1 MSLPHILVV
10 DDEKNYLV
18 LLDALLSEEGY
29 DVTVMQDPEMALMY
43 LKESEV
49 DVVITDFKMPGIN
62 GQELLE
68 RIKEIHPQMPVIIMT
83 AYGSVDGAVEAMKCG
98 AFDYINKP
106 FSNDDLLLSVS
117 KAVKIADAY
126 RKNKLLVESMEENH
140 SIKKIIGVS
149 PAIKELHLLIK
160 KVAVTNAN
168 VLITGESGTGKEL
181 VAKAIHYSS
190 KRKDQPFVAINCT
203 ALNPGVLES
212 ELFGHEK
219 GSFTGAIAQ
228 KRGKFELAHGGTIF
242 LDEIG
247 EFPLELQ
254 PKLLRVIQEHAFERV
269 GGLKTLKS
277 DFRVIAATNK
287 DLKKEVEQGRFRE
300 DLYYRLNVVNIE
312 LPPLRERPEDIPL
325 LAGHFLKKYSRE
337 NNKDIKGFTPE
348 AMQLLTAYNWP
359 GNVRQL
365 ENIIESAVVL
375 TQSDMIGV
383 ADLPAELKDESRQFK
398 SAVDMLPDNINL
410 SESLEKIEAAL
421 IKRALVKSNF
431 VQVKAAKMLGISK
444 SLLQY
449 KMKKYNISVKP

>member
-1 MSLPHILVV
+1 MSAPHILVV
-10 DDEKNYLV
+10 DDEKNYLL
-18 LLDALLSEEGY
+18 LLDALLSDEGY
-29 DVTVMQDPEMALMY
+29 EVTTIQDPETAVTY
-43 LKESEV
+43 VKESEV
-49 DVVITDFKMPGIN
+49 DVVITDFKMPGMS

-68 RIKEIHPQMPVIIMT
+68 KVREIDPHIPVIIMT

-117 KAVKIADAY
+117 KAVKISEAY
-126 RKNKLLVESMEENH
+126 RKNRLLMESLKESHSVKKIVGNSKAIKDVLLLVQ
-140 SIKKIIGVS
+140 
-149 PAIKELHLLIK
+149 
-160 KVAVTNAN
+160 KVAPTSAT
-168 VLITGESGTGKEL
+168 VLISGESGTGKEL
-181 VAKAIHYSS
+181 VARAIHFLSP
-190 KRKDQPFVAINCT
+190 RKNEPFIPINCT

-228 KRGKFELAHGGTIF
+228 KRGKFELAHKGTIF

-247 EFPLELQ
+247 DFPLELQ

-269 GGLKTLKS
+269 GGVKTIKS

-287 DLKKEVEQGRFRE
+287 DLKKEVEEGRFRE
-300 DLYYRLNVVNIE
+300 DLYYRLNVVNIN

-325 LAGHFLKKYSRE
+325 LAMHFLKKYSE
-337 NNKDIKGFTPE
+337 QNNRNIKGFSPE
-348 AMQLLTAYNWP
+348 AIKVLSAYHWP

-365 ENIIESAVVL
+365 ENIIESTVVL
-375 TQSDMIGV
+375 AQSEVIDV
-383 ADLPAELKDESRQFK
+383 DDLPQEIKDESVQFK

-410 SESLEKIEAAL
+410 SEALEKIEAAL
-421 IKRALVKSNF
+421 IRRALVKNNF

-449 KMKKYNISVKP
+449 KMKKYNISIG

>member
-1 MSLPHILVV
+1 MSSPHILVV

-126 RKNKLLVESMEENH
+126 RKNKILVESMEENH

-160 KVAVTNAN
+160 KVAATNAN

-181 VAKAIHYSS
+181 VAKAIHYLS

>member
-1 MSLPHILVV
+1 MSSPHILVV

-126 RKNKLLVESMEENH
+126 RKNKLLVESMEQNH

-149 PAIKELHLLIK
+149 PAIKQLHLLIK
-160 KVAVTNAN
+160 RVALTNAN

-181 VAKAIHYSS
+181 VAKAIHYLS

-300 DLYYRLNVVNIE
+300 DLYYRLDVVNIE

-410 SESLEKIEAAL
+410 SEALEKIEAAL
-421 IKRALVKSNF
+421 IRRALVKSNF

>member
-1 MSLPHILVV
+1 MSSPHILVV

-149 PAIKELHLLIK
+149 PVIKELHLLIK

-168 VLITGESGTGKEL
+168 ILITGESGTGKEL

-375 TQSDMIGV
+375 AQSDMIGV

>member
-1 MSLPHILVV
+1 MSAPHVLVV
-10 DDEKNYLV
+10 DDEKNYLL
-18 LLDALLSEEGY
+18 LLDALLSDEGY
-29 DVTVMQDPEMALMY
+29 DVTTIQDPETAITY
-43 LKESEV
+43 IKESEV
-49 DVVITDFKMPGIN
+49 DVVITDFKMPGMS

-68 RIKEIHPQMPVIIMT
+68 KVREIDPNIPVIIMT

-117 KAVKIADAY
+117 KAVKISEAY
-126 RKNKLLVESMEENH
+126 RKNKLLMDSLKQSH
-140 SIKKIIGVS
+140 SVNKIIGNS
-149 PAIKELHLLIK
+149 KAIRDVLALIQ
-160 KVAVTNAN
+160 KVAPTNAT
-168 VLITGESGTGKEL
+168 VLISGESGTGKEL
-181 VAKAIHYSS
+181 VAKAIHFLSP
-190 KRKDQPFVAINCT
+190 RKDEPFIAINCT

-219 GSFTGAIAQ
+219 GSFTGAVAQ
-228 KRGKFELAHGGTIF
+228 KRGKFELAHKGTIF

-247 EFPLELQ
+247 DFPLELQ

-269 GGLKTLKS
+269 GGVKTIKS

-287 DLKKEVEQGRFRE
+287 DLKKEVEEGRFRE
-300 DLYYRLNVVNIE
+300 DLYYRLNVVNIT
-312 LPPLRERPEDIPL
+312 LPPLRERLEDIPL
-325 LAGHFLKKYSRE
+325 LAMYFLKKYSE
-337 NNKDIKGFTPE
+337 QNKKDIKGFTPE
-348 AMQLLTAYNWP
+348 ALKVLSAYHWP

-375 TQSDMIGV
+375 TQSEVIDV
-383 ADLPAELKDESRQFK
+383 CDLPKEIKDESVQFK

-410 SESLEKIEAAL
+410 SEALEKIEAAL
-421 IKRALVKSNF
+421 VRRALVKSNF

-449 KMKKYNISVKP
+449 KMKKYNISIG

>member
-1 MSLPHILVV
+1 MSSPHILVV
-10 DDEKNYLV
+10 DDEKNYLI

-29 DVTVMQDPEMALMY
+29 EVTVMQDPEMALMY

-68 RIKEIHPQMPVIIMT
+68 RVREIHPHLPVIIMT

-117 KAVKIADAY
+117 KAVKMSDAY
-126 RKNKLLVESMEENH
+126 RKNRLLLESIEENH
-140 SIKKIIGVS
+140 CIKKIIGVS
-149 PAIKELHLLIK
+149 SAIKELHILIK
-160 KVAVTNAN
+160 KVAATNAN

-181 VAKAIHYSS
+181 VARAIHYCSS
-190 KRKDQPFVAINCT
+190 RKNEPFIAINCT

-228 KRGKFELAHGGTIF
+228 KRGKFELANGGTIF

-247 EFPLELQ
+247 EFPIELQ

-269 GGLKTLKS
+269 GGIKTLKS

-287 DLKKEVEQGRFRE
+287 DLKKEVEEGRFRE
-300 DLYYRLNVVNIE
+300 DLYYRLNVVNIQI
-312 LPPLRERPEDIPL
+312 PPLRERTEDIPL
-325 LAGHFLKKYSRE
+325 LAIHFLKKYSEE
-337 NNKDIKGFTPE
+337 NKKQIKGFTPD

-365 ENIIESAVVL
+365 ENIIESTVVL
-375 TQSDMIGV
+375 TQSHEIS
-383 ADLPAELKDESRQFK
+383 AEDLPAELKDESRQFK

-431 VQVKAAKMLGISK
+431 IQVKAAKMLGISK

>member
-1 MSLPHILVV
+1 MSAPHILVV
-10 DDEKNYLV
+10 DDEKNYLL
-18 LLDALLSEEGY
+18 LLDALLTDQGY
-29 DVTVMQDPEMALMY
+29 EVTTIPDPEMALMY

-49 DVVITDFKMPGIN
+49 DVVITDFKMPGMS

-68 RIKEIHPQMPVIIMT
+68 KVRSLFPYLPVIIMT

-106 FSNDDLLLSVS
+106 FSNDDLLLSVN
-117 KAVKIADAY
+117 KATKMSEAY
-126 RKNKLLVESMEENH
+126 RKNKLLMESLKDSH
-140 SIKKIIGVS
+140 AIKRIIGAS
-149 PAIKELHLLIK
+149 PAIKKVHSLIQ
-160 KVAVTNAN
+160 KVASTHAN

-181 VAKAIHYSS
+181 VAKAIHYLSP
-190 KRKDQPFVAINCT
+190 RKDEPFVAINCT

-228 KRGKFELAHGGTIF
+228 KRGKFELAHKGTIF

-254 PKLLRVIQEHAFERV
+254 PKLLRVLQEHAFERV
-269 GGLKTLKS
+269 GGINTISS

-287 DLKKEVEQGRFRE
+287 DLKQETLKGNFRE
-300 DLYYRLNVVNIE
+300 DLYYRLNVVNIHI
-312 LPPLRERPEDIPL
+312 PPLRERAEDIPL
-325 LAGHFLKKYSRE
+325 LAMHFLKKFSKE
-337 NNKDIKGFTPE
+337 NEKNIKGFSTD
-348 AMQLLTAYNWP
+348 AMHALTAYNWP

-365 ENIIESAVVL
+365 ENLIESMVVL
-375 TQSDMIGV
+375 AQSDIIDLN
-383 ADLPAELKDESRQFK
+383 DLPPELKDETRQFK

-410 SESLEKIEAAL
+410 SEALEKIEAAL

-431 VQVKAAKMLGISK
+431 VQVQAAKMLGISK

-449 KMKKYNISVKP
+449 KLKKYNISVKP

>member
-1 MSLPHILVV
+1 MSSPHILVV

-140 SIKKIIGVS
+140 SIKRIIGVS

>member
-1 MSLPHILVV
+1 MSSPHILVV

>member
-29 DVTVMQDPEMALMY
+29 DVTIMQDPEMALMY

-126 RKNKLLVESMEENH
+126 RKNKLLVESMEQNH

-149 PAIKELHLLIK
+149 PAIKQLHLLIK
-160 KVAVTNAN
+160 RVALTNAN

-181 VAKAIHYSS
+181 VAKAIHYLS

-300 DLYYRLNVVNIE
+300 DLYYRLDVVNIE

-410 SESLEKIEAAL
+410 SEALEKIEAAL
-421 IKRALVKSNF
+421 IRRALVKSNF